1 MNDHLMMGIGP
12 EDGSFE
18 LVSGLPGKGVPP
30 GAVRC
35 PDRMAASE
43 RPEEGASGPGARPA
57 EWPLRRPETPA
68 PARHGRGKSHELAA
82 L

>member
-1 MNDHLMMGIGP
+1 MMGIVR

-43 RPEEGASGPGARPA
+43 RPEEGASGAGGP
-57 EWPLRRPETPA
+57 TY
-68 PARHGRGKSHELAA
+68 
-82 L
+82 